1 MDDLELPYVQVNGHA
16 MAPDPLP
23 TMLMGGYG
31 HMTAMQVRNSSVQ
44 GLGLH
49 LARLKAANRELFG
62 QELDGGLV
70 VGRMRQALDEAGV
83 RDASVRVYVYAPP
96 DGDSPVTM
104 VVVRPPVPAPTSPQR
119 LRSVPYVRPFAHLK
133 HVGVF
138 GQAHHLRRVQAG
150 GFDEALLVGADG
162 LVTEG
167 AITNVGFVEGRAVVW
182 PEGPSLDG
190 ITMLLLRREL
200 EQAGMTWRQ
209 QPVRLDDVARFD
221 AAFVSNSTGIAPIAR
236 IDDISFPH
244 DDHLVRVL
252 PKLYEQVPW
261 DVLA

>member
-1 MDDLELPYVQVNGHA
+1 MDDLELPYLQVDGRTIA
-16 MAPDPLP
+16 SDPLP
-23 TMLMGGYG
+23 TVLMGGYG

-49 LARLKAANRELFG
+49 LTRLKDATRELFG
-62 QELDGGLV
+62 QELDGGLM
-70 VGRMRQALDEAGV
+70 VGRIRQALDEAGV

-104 VVVRPPVPAPTSPQR
+104 VVVRPPAPGPKSPQR
-119 LRSVPYVRPFAHLK
+119 LRSVPYIRPFAHLK

-138 GQAHHLRRVQAG
+138 GQAHHLRRVQAD

-162 LVTEG
+162 MVAEG
-167 AITNVGFVEGRAVVW
+167 AITNVGFVEGDAVVW

-200 EQAGMTWRQ
+200 EQAGVTWRQ

-221 AAFVSNSTGIAPIAR
+221 AAFVSNSIGIAPIAR

-244 DDHLVRVL
+244 DGDLVRVL
-252 PKLYEQVPW
+252 PKLYGQVPW
-261 DVLA
+261 DLLA